1 MVVPSHFVPLAAPGM
16 ISLGLRWML
25 NPESPFSIRLRPN
38 VDMFRWLY
46 LFWKSA
52 NKSHVFKSRELI
64 RDLNLHSRELF
75 VELASDG
82 SYALSK
88 NGLLMLCKTS
98 RALNEES
105 ELAEDA
111 KELGL
116 DIEWAWVKVVEIL
129 EESRSV

>member
-88 NGLLMLCKTS
+88 NGLLMLCKTC
-98 RALNEES
+98 
-105 ELAEDA
+105 
-111 KELGL
+111 
-116 DIEWAWVKVVEIL
+116 WAWVKVVEIL